1 MIVKILIPLCVMLLM
16 IIVGTGLQMKQFR
29 VLMESPVPLLGG
41 TLLQMVLL
49 PAGALGIVFLIQ
61 PSIELAAGLLLV
73 SACPGGALSNYYSH
87 LGRLNVAL
95 SVMMTAIS
103 SLLAFAV
110 LPVILAI
117 VFPLIASVQQTE
129 IPAAQLVRQLIVM
142 LLVPIG
148 VGMLIR
154 EFFRVIVEHHASRL
168 RALGLVLVV
177 LLLGLI
183 LFDQWEGATRLF
195 TDALILAVL
204 FTGIAVLAGWF
215 SGFLTKQNTVDR
227 YTFAVEFSVR
237 NVGIAAV
244 VAATALDRPEF
255 VIFGALFVVI
265 QFPLIMLLLF
275 AYRARN

>member
-1 MIVKILIPLCVMLLM
+1 MFAVRTHISPGLRDVGYRHCGQMCTSQCFKALRNFWRPMIVENTHSAVRH
-16 IIVGTGLQMKQFR
+16 VVNVHRRHRVAAEAVR

-49 PAGALGIVFLIQ
+49 PASALGIVVLIE

-95 SVMMTAIS
+95 SVMMTAVS

-110 LPVILAI
+110 LSFILAI

-129 IPAAQLVRQLIVM
+129 IPAAQLVRQLFVI
-142 LLVPIG
+142 LLLPIG

-154 EFFRVIVEHHASRL
+154 KFFRVIVELHTSRL

-195 TDALILAVL
+195 TDALVLAVL
-204 FTGIAVLAGWF
+204 FTGIAVLAGSLEAF
-215 SGFLTKQNTVDR
+215 
-227 YTFAVEFSVR
+227 
-237 NVGIAAV
+237 
-244 VAATALDRPEF
+244 
-255 VIFGALFVVI
+255 
-265 QFPLIMLLLF
+265 
-275 AYRARN
+275 